1 MRMSNNN
8 QTALTNVELLL
19 KQVQKMKI
27 KIDIGTRATLGRGT
41 DVTVQGTLFQEATM
55 KHKYDIDMYLVAMD
69 LMAEMKLLTDFDP
82 NLHDQMKALEDEN
95 NLYFGY
101 ENLQGSKE

>member
-1 MRMSNNN
+1 
-8 QTALTNVELLL
+8 
-19 KQVQKMKI
+19 MKI
-27 KIDIGTRATLGRGT
+27 NIPVGAR
-41 DVTVQGTLFQEATM
+41 GTLFQEATM

-69 LMAEMKLLTDFDP
+69 LVAMDLMAEMKLLTDLDP

>member
-1 MRMSNNN
+1 
-8 QTALTNVELLL
+8 
-19 KQVQKMKI
+19 
-27 KIDIGTRATLGRGT
+27 
-41 DVTVQGTLFQEATM
+41 M

-69 LMAEMKLLTDFDP
+69 LMAEMKLLTDLD

-95 NLYFGY
+95 SLYFGY

>member
-1 MRMSNNN
+1 
-8 QTALTNVELLL
+8 
-19 KQVQKMKI
+19 
-27 KIDIGTRATLGRGT
+27 
-41 DVTVQGTLFQEATM
+41 M

-69 LMAEMKLLTDFDP
+69 LMAEMKLLTDLDP

-101 ENLQGSKE
+101 ENFYTGKMYKKKKSYVPIKVPRLTPEELKRKRRRLLLLIDVKYGGIANDEGTWELKND

>member
-1 MRMSNNN
+1 
-8 QTALTNVELLL
+8 
-19 KQVQKMKI
+19 MKI
-27 KIDIGTRATLGRGT
+27 NIPVGAR
-41 DVTVQGTLFQEATM
+41 GTLFQEATM

-69 LMAEMKLLTDFDP
+69 LMAEMKLLTDLDP

-101 ENLQGSKE
+101 ENLQGSKSNESQRRHSGRWVRNC

>member
-1 MRMSNNN
+1 
-8 QTALTNVELLL
+8 
-19 KQVQKMKI
+19 
-27 KIDIGTRATLGRGT
+27 
-41 DVTVQGTLFQEATM
+41 M

-69 LMAEMKLLTDFDP
+69 LMAEMKLLTDLDP

-101 ENLQGSKE
+101 EYLLVERKKLEKMKREYKDDTL